1 MIWKSLIKYLTATKR
16 TAIEQSRMVRGTLA
30 HPKCGWNGGCIHYS
44 PVSLHALCSPWWCW
58 AACCA
63 PPVTVSS
70 HHSCWCWEAIWAN
83 WNREIK
89 MGWGSLHWAG
99 LVSKPVFTLSCF
111 CDHFVFP
118 PVQVRLVGEVL
129 RRLKSFFCSLVITP
143 NLSGAFQYLAL
154 STAEKPLGFFQQVPQ
169 SRLGILHNPASP
181 WREIKAHGGVK
192 PVQLTWCKLQHALVW
207 ARRSAVVQQC
217 LHGGYFRLP

>member
-1 MIWKSLIKYLTATKR
+1 MEKCLSVGSISLVPAELLHQGRWDRTLRTASLLCFQWLFKGQLTFPKFKTHFYGNCEARRMIWKSLIKYLTATKR

-30 HPKCGWNGGCIHYS
+30 HPKCRWNGGCIHYS

-70 HHSCWCWEAIWAN
+70 HHGCWCWEAIWAN

-89 MGWGSLHWAG
+89 MGWGGLHWAG

-129 RRLKSFFCSLVITP
+129 QRLKSFF
-143 NLSGAFQYLAL
+143 
-154 STAEKPLGFFQQVPQ
+154 
-169 SRLGILHNPASP
+169 
-181 WREIKAHGGVK
+181 AH
-192 PVQLTWCKLQHALVW
+192 W
-207 ARRSAVVQQC
+207 
-217 LHGGYFRLP
+217 